1 MQRLNAGQGGAV
13 APLLV
18 IGIGNPSRGDDAIGP
33 LAIERLEAMDLP
45 GVELLTDFQLQVEHA
60 LDLLGRREVIFVD
73 ATVAGDGAFSF
84 DPITPEADQGA
95 TTHALAP
102 AAVLDVYRRYTDAP
116 LPAARVLAVRGVEF
130 ELGAPLSEAA
140 ARNLDAA
147 FEALVA
153 HLAGDSARRGPE
165 AVRTVRRRPRGAL

>member
-1 MQRLNAGQGGAV
+1 VQ
-13 APLLV
+13 PLTGPTRPVLV

-45 GVELLTDFQLQVEHA
+45 DVELLTDFQLQVEHA
-60 LDLLGRREVIFVD
+60 VDLIGRREVVFVD
-73 ATVAGDGAFSF
+73 ATVAGEGPFAF
-84 DPITPEADQGA
+84 DVIAPVADQGA

-116 LPAARVLAVRGVEF
+116 LPQARVLAVRGFEF

-140 ARNLDAA
+140 ARNLEAA
-147 FEALVA
+147 LEVLVA
-153 HLAGDSARRGPE
+153 HLVSNDRAGG
-165 AVRTVRRRPRGAL
+165 GAPTR

>member
-1 MQRLNAGQGGAV
+1 VQRLTGPTPPSPV
-13 APLLV
+13 PVLV

-33 LAIERLEAMDLP
+33 VAIERLEALALP

-60 LDLLGRREVIFVD
+60 LDLMGRREVIFVD

-147 FEALVA
+147 LEALVA
-153 HLAGDSARRGPE
+153 HLA
-165 AVRTVRRRPRGAL
+165 RP

>member
-1 MQRLNAGQGGAV
+1 MQLLSAEREPHP
-13 APLLV
+13 APRLV

-33 LAIERLEAMDLP
+33 LAVERLEALALP

-60 LDLLGRREVIFVD
+60 LDLIGRREVVFVD
-73 ATVAGDGAFSF
+73 ASVAGEGPFSF
-84 DPITPEADQGA
+84 EPIAPRADQGA

-116 LPAARVLAVRGVEF
+116 LPAARVLAVRGSAF

-147 FEALVA
+147 LAALVA
-153 HLAGDSARRGPE
+153 HLTTNP
-165 AVRTVRRRPRGAL
+165 